1 MSFAELVETLSET
14 TGQPKEVVEKVLRA
28 FATESRRVVLL
39 GERVKLPKFGSFYRA
54 VINGNRKVRF
64 HQSRERDMEKL
75 GVVLDDEKSKT
86 ASAGKGCPSCGS
98 QLEKSD
104 YPKCPR
110 CGTAPFEKKNK

>member
-1 MSFAELVETLSET
+1 MVEVLSEK
-14 TGQPKEVVEKVLRA
+14 TGHPKKVVEAILRTFVA
-28 FATESRRVVLL
+28 EAHSAAMS

-54 VINGNRKVRF
+54 DLKNRQVVRF
-64 HQSRERDMEKL
+64 KQTRERKMEKL
-75 GVVLDDEKSKT
+75 GVVIDDEKSKT

-110 CGTAPFEKKNK
+110 CGTAPFEKKSK